1 MSRKRATSATMATE
15 PAYDTVIRRIERLR
29 IPETT
34 IWLAEY
40 GDTNH
45 TYSHLFTGTSAR
57 LYNYAHHSY
66 YPGLVDLISF

>member
-1 MSRKRATSATMATE
+1 MATE